1 MSTTSS
7 TALFLFFITICTF
20 SSKCLVQVRNSRAP
34 VLRTE
39 NQPLTL
45 KCTAEYDEQHFR
57 SIVVSWCFK
66 PTISTSTI
74 NCQPLIDPDLYSL
87 HINESKISEK
97 RQRDAF
103 ITFEQLTLSNTGF
116 YQCKAKCSAT
126 GTSAI
131 GHVINVTVTGD
142 PNKGQK
148 IPSCCNRCDVNMIL
162 LTISVIFWTIKCP
175 YFTK

>member
-1 MSTTSS
+1 M
-7 TALFLFFITICTF
+7 TI
-20 SSKCLVQVRNSRAP
+20 VQVRNSRAP

-45 KCTAEYDEQHFR
+45 KCTAEYDELHFR

-126 GTSAI
+126 GTSAM